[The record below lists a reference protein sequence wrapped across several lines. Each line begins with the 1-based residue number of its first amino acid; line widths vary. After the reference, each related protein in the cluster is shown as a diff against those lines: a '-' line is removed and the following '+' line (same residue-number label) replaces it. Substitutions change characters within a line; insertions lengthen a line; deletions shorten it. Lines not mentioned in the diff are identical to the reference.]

1 MNALLTKSF
10 SVESQ
15 EGQELVNKI
24 KTSYANQDKE
34 AFLDSKKDVVEAGF
48 AASSDEEKATFNDN
62 VYKMLLQLP
71 EGAAM
76 AFVQVLIKERRDNV
90 PLNDTLGDS
99 DDIFLLLKGI
109 SKKADENE
117 DEEIRKI
124 KKGEAFYH

>member
-1 MNALLTKSF
+1 MNALLTNSF

-15 EGQELVNKI
+15 EGQELVNSI
-24 KTSYANQDKE
+24 ATSYRNEDKE
-34 AFLDSKKDVVEAGF
+34 AFLASKDPLVEAGF

-76 AFVQVLIKERRDNV
+76 AIIQVLIKERRDNV